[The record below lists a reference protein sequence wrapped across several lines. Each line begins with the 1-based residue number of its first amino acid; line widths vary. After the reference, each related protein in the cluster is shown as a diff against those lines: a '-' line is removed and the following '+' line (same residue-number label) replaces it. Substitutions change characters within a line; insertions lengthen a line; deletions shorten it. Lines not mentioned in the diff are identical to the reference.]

1 MSNILNN
8 ISKKLL
14 IIGRAGMDIYP
25 EPPGVK
31 TEDAENF
38 SAHLGGSAANTCV
51 ALNQF
56 GIKTDLVTCISDD
69 SIGKFV
75 KKKLEKF
82 QIGIQHC
89 RDVKNEFR
97 TQLAVVETRI
107 ENCQSV
113 LYRNN
118 SCDLELSLDDINKI
132 NFDQYGAVMI
142 SGTALS
148 AEPSRAAVMQAI
160 EISNN
165 KKIPIII
172 DIDYRPYNW
181 ESDQIKSEI
190 YKKALV
196 KIDIIIGNDL
206 EFNIADNAD
215 KGLELAN
222 QLIKNKP
229 SIIIYKKGELGSELI
244 TKEYNKNFGI
254 FPVVP
259 LKPTG
264 AGDAFNGGFI
274 SSLLHGD
281 TIDDAVIK
289 GSACAAIVVTKVA
302 CSSAMPS
309 EDELKDFMKNN
320 KINEIGK

>member
-14 IIGRAGMDIYP
+14 VIGRAGMDIYP

-31 TEDAENF
+31 IEDVKNF
-38 SAHLGGSAANTCV
+38 STHLGGSAANTCV
-51 ALNQF
+51 ALSQF

-75 KKKLEKF
+75 KKKLEQF
-82 QIGIQHC
+82 QIGIQYC
-89 RDVKNEFR
+89 RDVKNEFL
-97 TQLAVVETRI
+97 TQLAVVETRF

-118 SCDLELSLDDINKI
+118 SCDLELSLEDINKI

-172 DIDYRPYNW
+172 DIDYRTPPFVV
-181 ESDQIKSEI
+181 
-190 YKKALV
+190 LPT
-196 KIDIIIGNDL
+196 
-206 EFNIADNAD
+206 ADD
-215 KGLELAN
+215 CE
-222 QLIKNKP
+222 
-229 SIIIYKKGELGSELI
+229 
-244 TKEYNKNFGI
+244 
-254 FPVVP
+254 
-259 LKPTG
+259 
-264 AGDAFNGGFI
+264 
-274 SSLLHGD
+274 
-281 TIDDAVIK
+281 
-289 GSACAAIVVTKVA
+289 
-302 CSSAMPS
+302 
-309 EDELKDFMKNN
+309 
-320 KINEIGK
+320 